1 MGLKNQC
8 IFFSSWL
15 IWNFGCHLGIFD
27 FTVKYVYTFRYL
39 CTFCGSSE
47 HRDNSKKK
55 LIWEFFSRVKRVKK
69 YEYQELIRALDFF
82 FSHFKY
88 ELYFHSLKLILKRIQ
103 KIYQIEIKKAPQ
115 SCEIQKRGNSGKKW
129 HCFCPNAKIN
139 FFPSFAIWICTYRV
153 VIGNRT
159 GFWTPTDIRFK
170 VWDVRMNPII

>member
-1 MGLKNQC
+1 MY
-8 IFFSSWL
+8 FFSSWL

-55 LIWEFFSRVKRVKK
+55 VYLGIFLWVKRVKK
-69 YEYQELIRALDFF
+69 YEYQELIRALGLFF
-82 FSHFKY
+82 
-88 ELYFHSLKLILKRIQ
+88 LILNMNCIFIFWNLLKRIQ
-103 KIYQIEIKKAPQ
+103 KIFQIEINKAPQ
-115 SCEIQKRGNSGKKW
+115 SCEILKRGNSGKKW

-139 FFPSFAIWICTYRV
+139 FFPSFAIWICTSRV

-159 GFWTPTDIRFK
+159 GFWTSTDIRFK
-170 VWDVRMNPII
+170 VWDVRINPII